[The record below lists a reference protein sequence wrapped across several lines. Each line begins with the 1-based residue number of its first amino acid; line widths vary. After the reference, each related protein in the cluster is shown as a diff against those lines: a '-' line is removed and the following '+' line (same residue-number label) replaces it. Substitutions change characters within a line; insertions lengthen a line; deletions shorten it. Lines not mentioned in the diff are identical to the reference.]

1 MYRFY
6 HLRLKFSSL
15 GWVVAAS
22 LLALIFVDLYQ
33 KQSKSAVSC
42 PNYSIAAVI
51 PNLETENA
59 QNLANVNR
67 SHPSIYT
74 NKSQIGN
81 IAQANSCT
89 QQNPFDESVR
99 FALRAANLVQTAK
112 SKEEWDEAARHWV
125 QAVAWMQAVPPN
137 SPKRAYAEK
146 KVAEYMRNLAYS
158 QQQAARSRSVSSFP
172 SFDSELLDGQL
183 QLYLSYLNTVGRADI
198 LIIGSSRAL
207 QGVDPRAMKQYLSAK
222 GYRNLKIFNFGV
234 NGATA
239 QVVDYILTQL
249 LTPSQLPRMVLWAD
263 GVRAFNS
270 GRVDRTYN
278 SIMASAGHQKLA
290 SGIRP
295 QLTQAEPSPTKKCY
309 KFPQPCSKK
318 RTRSKWS
325 LIQSAR
331 VEFEIE
337 NLSNFTQKNTQLTQL
352 GSQKTLSNYPQFSDL
367 MYRPSR
373 DNFSVLPV
381 SLIAIDA
388 NGFLP
393 VSNRYNPNTYYQRR
407 PYVAGR
413 YDGDYRAFNLGGQQV
428 RALSSVAAFTRNYQ
442 IPLVLVNL
450 PLTDDYLDS
459 FRWWAE
465 QKFQQNMRRLSQQ
478 YGFIFV
484 DLSEKALTRNDYFV
498 DPSHLNRYG
507 AQAVA
512 QKLANETS
520 IPWPHSR

>member
-22 LLALIFVDLYQ
+22 LLALIIVDLFQ
-33 KQSKSAVSC
+33 KQSKTAVSC
-42 PNYSIAAVI
+42 QNSAIAAVI

-67 SHPSIYT
+67 INPSIYT

-89 QQNPFDESVR
+89 LQNPFDESVR

-112 SKEEWDEAARHWV
+112 SKEEWDEAARNWV

-207 QGVDPRAMKQYLSAK
+207 QGVDPRAMKQYLAAK

-239 QVVDYILTQL
+239 QVVNYILTQL
-249 LTPSQLPRMVLWAD
+249 LTPNQLPRMVLWAD

-295 QLTQAEPSPTKKCY
+295 QLTQTEPSPTQRCY

-318 RTRSKWS
+318 QTGSKFN
-325 LIQSAR
+325 LIHSAR
-331 VEFEIE
+331 VISDVE
-337 NLSNFTQKNTQLTQL
+337 NPDNFTIKTRKNI
-352 GSQKTLSNYPQFSDL
+352 SNYPQFSDL
-367 MYRPSR
+367 MYRPSLE
-373 DNFSVLPV
+373 NFSVLPV
-381 SLIAIDA
+381 SLTAIDA

-428 RALSSVAAFTRNYQ
+428 QALSSVAAFTRNYQ
-442 IPLVLVNL
+442 IPLVIVNL

-465 QKFQQNMRRLSQQ
+465 QEFQQNMRRLSQE